1 MRSVPFFHLLY
12 HWRAAS
18 CFADET
24 AKAAAGSPRR
34 GRNQH
39 PLAERRRV
47 VHGLHQQLTS
57 YGSTYGKFGGIVVA
71 LPSSTSLAQ
80 LQKDLTKVPDAE
92 LKEHFAAI
100 SALEAISRCA

>member
-1 MRSVPFFHLLY
+1 MLH
-12 HWRAAS
+12 
-18 CFADET
+18 CFADGT

-47 VHGLHQQLTS
+47 VHGLHRQLTS
-57 YGSTYGKFGGIVVA
+57 YGSTYGKFGGIVV
-71 LPSSTSLAQ
+71 PSSTSLAQ

-100 SALEAISRCA
+100 NRA